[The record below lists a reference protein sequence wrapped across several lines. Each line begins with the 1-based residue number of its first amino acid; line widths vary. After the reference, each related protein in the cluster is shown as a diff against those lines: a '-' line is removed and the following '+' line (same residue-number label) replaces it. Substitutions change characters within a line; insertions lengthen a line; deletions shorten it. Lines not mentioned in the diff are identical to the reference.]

1 MPKGT
6 GNKDP
11 FADLPSEFKDA
22 VAEST
27 AEQIRARIALIYR
40 NEAENQRNLR
50 EDLNVAELKLRYD
63 KLAEP
68 YKTRKKT
75 ANVNASVAAQ
85 EDDHL
90 GATDAAIELDQIEKD
105 TEVDN
110 ELISA
115 KEEFADAKAGY
126 AEATAMNALK
136 IKFCLRV
143 LSDKGKAGL
152 GVEGDSELRAAVNA
166 LKNIGG
172 PETGLSITG
181 PDGKT
186 HVIKE
191 ARKS

>member
-1 MPKGT
+1 MPKGMGT
-6 GNKDP
+6 KDP
-11 FADLPSEFKDA
+11 FEALPSEFKDA
-22 VAEST
+22 VAGST
-27 AEQIRARIALIYR
+27 PEEIRARIALTYR

-50 EDLNVAELKLRYD
+50 EDLHVAELKLRYD

-75 ANVNASVAAQ
+75 ASVVASVAAQ

-90 GATDAAIELDQIEKD
+90 GATEAAMELDQIEKD
-105 TEVDN
+105 SADDN

-115 KEEFADAKAGY
+115 KEEFADAKASY
-126 AEATAMNALK
+126 SEATAMNNLK

-143 LSDKGKAGL
+143 LSDKGKAGV
-152 GVEGDSELRAAVNA
+152 GVEGDSGLRAAVEA

-191 ARKS
+191 AQKS